1 MQTTLCGEQNL
12 KKLEQ
17 NSNNGNILKTGHN
30 FLVLTCWPIVLF
42 FNENVFWGENKDGL
56 KMSSDLPNDPWL
68 IYHS

>member
-1 MQTTLCGEQNL
+1 MQTMLYGDQDL

-30 FLVLTCWPIVLF
+30 FFVLTCWLLF
-42 FNENVFWGENKDGL
+42 FNENVFLGENKEEL